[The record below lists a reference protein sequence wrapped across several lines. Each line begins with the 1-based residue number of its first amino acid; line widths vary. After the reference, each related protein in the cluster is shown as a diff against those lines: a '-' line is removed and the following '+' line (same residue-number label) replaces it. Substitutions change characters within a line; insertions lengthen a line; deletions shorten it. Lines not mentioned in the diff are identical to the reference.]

1 MNLPLRKTAANRF
14 YELDALRGFSVV
26 LMVVYHFLFDLD
38 YFNIRPMPG
47 WMWPQQL
54 YGFPITFLFIFI
66 AGVSLAL
73 SASKTKNS
81 KMLTQKML
89 KRGISIFAI
98 GLLITAVTWIYPH
111 DGAILF
117 GVLHLIGMSTI
128 LAIPFLLGGTKERN
142 AKNEKDDREAHIS
155 EKIRKMK
162 NPFLILIPLVFGI
175 VVIALSK
182 IVEKISGPIWMVP
195 LGIHPYGFYA
205 LDYEPL
211 FPWFGVVLIGIA
223 VGFWIYPKGERKV
236 SLGKSEA
243 KGLRGI
249 SWIGRHSLEIYLVH
263 QPIILA
269 VLYLAEMSFI
279 ILQI

>member
-1 MNLPLRKTAANRF
+1 VNLPLQKTAANRF
-14 YELDALRGFSVV
+14 YELDALRGFSVI

-47 WMWPQQL
+47 WLWPQQL

-66 AGVSLAL
+66 AGISLAL
-73 SASKTKNS
+73 SASKTRNS
-81 KMLTQKML
+81 KMLTQKMM
-89 KRGISIFAI
+89 KRGIFIFAI
-98 GLLITAVTWIYPH
+98 GLLITTATWIYPH

-128 LAIPFLLGGTKERN
+128 LAIPFLIGGTKDKMIEN
-142 AKNEKDDREAHIS
+142 EAHIS
-155 EKIRKMK
+155 GKQKTK
-162 NPFLILIPLVFGI
+162 NLLLIWIPLTVGI
-175 VVIALSK
+175 IVIAFSK
-182 IVEKISGPIWMVP
+182 VVEKISGPIWMVP

-223 VGFWIYPKGERKV
+223 VGFWIYPKGERRF
-236 SLGKSEA
+236 SLNQIEPKWL
-243 KGLRGI
+243 KGL

-263 QPIILA
+263 QPVILGLLLLAKIIL
-269 VLYLAEMSFI
+269 
-279 ILQI
+279 

>member
-1 MNLPLRKTAANRF
+1 MTENLPAKKSSRF
-14 YELDALRGFSVV
+14 YELDALRGFSVI

-47 WMWPQQL
+47 WLWPQQL

-66 AGVSLAL
+66 AGISLAL

-81 KMLTQKML
+81 KVMMQKML
-89 KRGISIFAI
+89 KRGIFIFAV

-128 LAIPFLLGGTKERN
+128 LAIPFLLGGTKEKAANAYDFGKMRN
-142 AKNEKDDREAHIS
+142 S
-155 EKIRKMK
+155 
-162 NPFLILIPLVFGI
+162 FLILIPLIFGI

-182 IVEKISGPIWMVP
+182 VVEKINGPIWMVP

-223 VGFWIYPKGERKV
+223 VGFWIYPKGERRFSLRKV
-236 SLGKSEA
+236 EA
-243 KGLRGI
+243 KWLKGI

-269 VLYLAEMSFI
+269 VLWVFKFA
-279 ILQI
+279 QGW

>member
-1 MNLPLRKTAANRF
+1 MNLPFQKNAANRF

-47 WMWPQQL
+47 WLWPQQL

-66 AGVSLAL
+66 AGISLAL

-81 KMLTQKML
+81 KMLTQRML
-89 KRGISIFAI
+89 KRGISIFAV

-117 GVLHLIGMSTI
+117 GVLHLIGVSTI
-128 LAIPFLLGGTKERN
+128 LAIPFLVGGTKDKMIE
-142 AKNEKDDREAHIS
+142 NEAQIS
-155 EKIRKMK
+155 GKQKTK
-162 NPFLILIPLVFGI
+162 SLLLIWIPLTVGI
-175 VVIALSK
+175 IVIAFSK
-182 IVEKISGPIWMVP
+182 VVEKISGPIWMVP

-211 FPWFGVVLIGIA
+211 FPWFGIVLIGIA
-223 VGFWIYPKGERKV
+223 VGFWIYPKGERRF
-236 SLGKSEA
+236 SLFKAEPKWL
-243 KGLRGI
+243 KGL
-249 SWIGRHSLEIYLVH
+249 SWVGRHSLEIYLVH
-263 QPIILA
+263 QPIILGGLLIFKFA
-269 VLYLAEMSFI
+269 AKFLI
-279 ILQI
+279 

>member
-1 MNLPLRKTAANRF
+1 MNLPFKKTAANRF
-14 YELDALRGFSVV
+14 YELDALRGFSVL

-47 WMWPQQL
+47 WLWPQQL

-66 AGVSLAL
+66 AGTSLAL

-81 KMLTQKML
+81 KVLMQKML
-89 KRGISIFAI
+89 KRGISIFAV

-111 DGAILF
+111 EGAILF

-128 LAIPFLLGGTKERN
+128 LAIPFLIGGTKERN
-142 AKNEKDDREAHIS
+142 QKNEKDERETQVS
-155 EKIRKMK
+155 EKIGKMK
-162 NPFLILIPLVFGI
+162 NPILILIPLVFGI
-175 VVIALSK
+175 VVITLSK
-182 IVEKISGPIWMVP
+182 VVEKISGPIWLVP

-223 VGFWIYPKGERKV
+223 VGFWIYPKGERRF
-236 SLGKSEA
+236 SLFKSEP
-243 KGLRGI
+243 KWLKGI
-249 SWIGRHSLEIYLVH
+249 SWVGRHSLEIYLVH
-263 QPIILA
+263 QPVILGA
-269 VLYLAEMSFI
+269 VWIYLN
-279 ILQI
+279 